1 MLRIT
6 LAAIGLSA
14 LLAGTATAADAAGQY
29 YIMGDPGVMTC
40 ETLNTKLN
48 DEAAGVAL
56 GTWLAGYITAL
67 NRTTP
72 DTYNLIGGVQP
83 TDVFNAIIA
92 HCASTPADRVE
103 AAAYA
108 AIESVFDRRQTKAP

>member
-1 MLRIT
+1 MFRT
-6 LAAIGLSA
+6 SLAALGLYA
-14 LLAGTATAADAAGQY
+14 GLAGSAMAADANQRFF
-29 YIMGDPGVMTC
+29 IMGEPGTMTC

-83 TDVFNAIIA
+83 TDIFNAIIA
-92 HCASTPADRVE
+92 HCASTPADYVE
-103 AAAYA
+103 GAAYA
-108 AIESVFDRRQTKAP
+108 AIEAVYDRRQTSAP